1 MRKHGV
7 VGNLNIDLTVILN
20 DFPAPDT
27 SVKASSLIMG
37 PGGGAVNYSV
47 AVARF
52 GHKPFL
58 FGITTKLYVKLGM
71 LDTLIKEGVDT
82 SNIIML
88 NESEMPGI
96 AIMIQI
102 PGEQRRMISFRGVN
116 AKLNQELALELVR
129 KAPKLDLVH
138 AASVPPAVV
147 EKLAMF
153 LREESSDTLLTY
165 DPGSETKTHA
175 STIKN
180 VIDKVDILFLN
191 EAEYNIVFGS
201 TNKTPWDI
209 VRENKIT
216 LVIKQGGE
224 GATVYNEREHYK
236 AIPPAIKVVDTTGA
250 GDVFNAYFNS
260 CVLEGKSLKES
271 LKYAVAAGALKATR
285 KGSTSAPR
293 REEVESVL
301 DHVKVM

>member
-1 MRKHGV
+1 MKRHGV
-7 VGNLNIDLTVILN
+7 VGNLNIDLTVMLN
-20 DFPAPDT
+20 EFPAPDT
-27 SVKASSLIMG
+27 SVKASNLIMG

-47 AVARF
+47 AAARF

-58 FGITTKLYVKLGM
+58 FGITTRLYVKLGM
-71 LDTLIKEGVDT
+71 LDALAKEGVDT
-82 SNIIML
+82 SNIVVL

-116 AKLNQELALELVR
+116 AKLNPELVLELVR

-138 AASVPPAVV
+138 AASVPPVIV

-175 STIKN
+175 SIIKN
-180 VIDKVDILFLN
+180 VVDKVDILFLN

-216 LVIKQGGE
+216 LVIKKGGE
-224 GATVYNEREHYK
+224 GATAYSEREHYR
-236 AIPPAIKVVDTTGA
+236 AIPPAIKVIDTTGA

-260 CVLEGKSLKES
+260 CILEGKSIRES
-271 LKYAVAAGALKATR
+271 LIYAVAAGTLKATR
-285 KGSTSAPR
+285 KGSASAPR
-293 REEVESVL
+293 REEVENIL
-301 DHVKVM
+301 DDIRIM

>member
-88 NESEMPGI
+88 NKSEMPGI

-116 AKLNQELALELVR
+116 AKLNQDLALELVR

-216 LVIKQGGE
+216 LVIKQGRE
-224 GATVYNEREHYK
+224 GGTVYNEREHYK

-271 LKYAVAAGALKATR
+271 LKYAVAAGALKAMR

-293 REEVESVL
+293 REEVESIL
-301 DHVKVM
+301 DNVKVM